1 MLSLIGIIV
10 GLGALMFAVM
20 KGLTI
25 LVAAPLMMLIVAVT
39 GGLPL
44 LEAYMKH
51 FMGGAGGY
59 FVPWFPMFFL
69 GAIFGKVMEDVGA
82 AASIAHWI
90 TSTLGKSK
98 EKAIIAIVV
107 ATAVLTYGGISLFVV
122 VFTTYPLARALF
134 KELDIP
140 KRLIGGSIALG
151 AFTFTMTAIP
161 GTPQIQNIIP
171 TKYFGTDPMAAPIVG
186 LVAAAI
192 MAVGG
197 TYYMVIKARK
207 AAARGE
213 GFGIEANA
221 KVEEIIKAEALP
233 NPYLSLVPII
243 LLLVLLNVF
252 KLNIIV
258 ALVGGI
264 LAACL
269 IFINRMRSPIS
280 TFNQGAVSSLT
291 AIMNTSCAV
300 GFGTVV
306 KMVPGFALLVALLGK
321 VSMGNGLLYTAISTN
336 ILAGST
342 GSASGGMSIALEAM
356 ADRFLATGANP
367 ELLHRI
373 TSLASGGLDTL
384 PHNGAV
390 LTLMAACG
398 LTHKDCY
405 IDIFIVSLLI
415 PVLSTIA
422 AIILG
427 SLGIV

>member
-1 MLSLIGIIV
+1 M
-10 GLGALMFAVM
+10 
-20 KGLTI
+20 
-25 LVAAPLMMLIVAVT
+25 
-39 GGLPL
+39 
-44 LEAYMKH
+44 LEAYTKH

-69 GAIFGKVMEDVGA
+69 GALFGKVMDDIGA
-82 AASIAHWI
+82 ATSIAHWI
-90 TSTLGKSK
+90 TSTLGKSR

-107 ATAVLTYGGISLFVV
+107 ATAVLTYGGVSLFVV

-151 AFTFTMTAIP
+151 AFTFTMTAVP

-171 TKYFGTDPMAAPIVG
+171 TKYFGTDPTAAPIVG
-186 LVAAAI
+186 LIAAVI

-197 TYYMVIKARK
+197 SYYMIRKARQ
-207 AAARGE
+207 AAAKGE
-213 GFGIEANA
+213 GFGIEASIEV
-221 KVEEIIKAEALP
+221 KEIIKEEALP
-233 NPYLSLVPII
+233 NPFLSLVPII

-264 LAACL
+264 LSACL
-269 IFINRMRSPIS
+269 IFVNRLRTPIS

-306 KMVPGFALLVALLGK
+306 KMVPGFALLVDLLGK
-321 VSMGNGLLYTAISTN
+321 VSMGNGLIYTAIATN
-336 ILAGST
+336 VLAGST

-356 ADRFLATGANP
+356 ADKFLATGANP

-390 LTLMAACG
+390 LTLIAACG
-398 LTHKDCY
+398 LTHRDCY
-405 IDIFIVSLLI
+405 IDIFVVSLLI

>member
-1 MLSLIGIIV
+1 M
-10 GLGALMFAVM
+10 
-20 KGLTI
+20 
-25 LVAAPLMMLIVAVT
+25 
-39 GGLPL
+39 
-44 LEAYMKH
+44 
-51 FMGGAGGY
+51 
-59 FVPWFPMFFL
+59 
-69 GAIFGKVMEDVGA
+69 
-82 AASIAHWI
+82 
-90 TSTLGKSK
+90 
-98 EKAIIAIVV
+98 
-107 ATAVLTYGGISLFVV
+107 TAV
-122 VFTTYPLARALF
+122 P
-134 KELDIP
+134 
-140 KRLIGGSIALG
+140 GS
-151 AFTFTMTAIP
+151 
-161 GTPQIQNIIP
+161 PQIQNIIP
-171 TKYFGTDPMAAPIVG
+171 TRYFGTDPMAAPIVG
-186 LVAAAI
+186 LIAAAI

-197 TYYMVIKARK
+197 TYYMIVRARK

-221 KVEEIIKAEALP
+221 KVEEIIKEEALP

-252 KLNIIV
+252 KLNIVV

-269 IFINRMRSPIS
+269 LFVNRMRSPIS

-306 KMVPGFALLVALLGK
+306 KMVPGFTLLVALLGK

-356 ADRFLATGANP
+356 ADKFLATGANP
-367 ELLHRI
+367 ELLHRV

-415 PVLSTIA
+415 PVLSVIA